1 MLSYIIRRVL
11 HMIPTL
17 IVISIVVFVLIQ
29 LPPGDIVTS
38 QLQELQQQGGD
49 VSQAEIAAIRARY
62 NLDDPLY
69 VQYLKWIGG
78 VVTGDLGYSLVY
90 QQPVSDLVGER
101 LALTALIALAA
112 TLFTWAVAF
121 PIGIFSALRQYSI
134 LDYLATVVAFLGMAT
149 PNFLLALVLMY
160 VGYESFGVSVGG
172 LFSSEYANASWSL
185 AKFKDLL
192 AHIWIPM
199 VVIGTAG
206 TAGLMR
212 ILRANLLDEL
222 QKPYVTT
229 ALAKGVHPAWI
240 VIKYPLRIAI
250 NPFISTIG
258 WQLPNLFSG
267 AAIVSVVLGLPT
279 TGPLMLEALMNQDME
294 LAGSFILILSTLVV
308 IGTLLSDILLA
319 AVDPRI
325 RFE

>member
-1 MLSYIIRRVL
+1 MLSYIIQRVL

-17 IVISIVVFVLIQ
+17 LVISIVVFVLIQ

-49 VSQAEIAAIRARY
+49 VSEAQIAAIRARY

-69 VQYLKWIGG
+69 LQYLKWIGG
-78 VVTGDLGYSLVY
+78 VLTGDLGYSLVY
-90 QQPVSDLVGER
+90 EQPVSDLVGER
-101 LALTALIALAA
+101 LALTALIAVSAI
-112 TLFTWAVAF
+112 LFTWAVAF

-160 VGYESFGVSVGG
+160 VGYEYFGVSVGG
-172 LFSSEYANASWSL
+172 LFSSEYANASWSFG
-185 AKFKDLL
+185 KFMDLL

-258 WQLPNLFSG
+258 WQLPRLFSG
-267 AAIVSVVLGLPT
+267 SAIVAVVLGLPT

-308 IGTLLSDILLA
+308 VGTLLSDILLA